1 MPCIRKVL
9 LRKHSSD
16 PTSPLPAA
24 SLLQSLPT
32 PPPAQLLLW
41 TMCGPKASSPMPPRG
56 IGSAEEISG
65 DSILSP
71 HFEVAHRVN
80 VSIVLS
86 TGALTILVVGLI
98 LYFLIKKKVVQCC
111 AKDTQAHAME
121 QGGMALRHQTTMG
134 PHPGF
139 LPSAPSATQFQAPPL
154 PPPSINE
161 TEITLARIQQLQQQ
175 YTALASQLGTQKPD
189 QKSPEA
195 QGASRLNQ
203 YPLV

>member
-1 MPCIRKVL
+1 M
-9 LRKHSSD
+9 
-16 PTSPLPAA
+16 A
-24 SLLQSLPT
+24 SRS
-32 PPPAQLLLW
+32 
-41 TMCGPKASSPMPPRG
+41 
-56 IGSAEEISG
+56 
-65 DSILSP
+65 
-71 HFEVAHRVN
+71 HFEVAHPVP
-80 VSIVLS
+80 VSIVSS

>member
-16 PTSPLPAA
+16 PTSPLPPV
-24 SLLQSLPT
+24 SLLQSFPT

-41 TMCGPKASSPMPPRG
+41 IMCGPKAASPMAPRG

-98 LYFLIKKKVVQCC
+98 LYFLIKKKVVRCC
-111 AKDTQAHAME
+111 AKDTQAHVME

-154 PPPSINE
+154 PPPTINE
-161 TEITLARIQQLQQQ
+161 IEITLARIQQQ
-175 YTALASQLGTQKPD
+175 YTALASQLGTQKSD

-195 QGASRLNQ
+195 PGASRLNQ

>member
-16 PTSPLPAA
+16 PTSPLPPV
-24 SLLQSLPT
+24 SLLQSFPT

-41 TMCGPKASSPMPPRG
+41 IMCGPKAASPMAPRG

-98 LYFLIKKKVVQCC
+98 LYFLIKKKVVRCC
-111 AKDTQAHAME
+111 AKDTQAHVME

-154 PPPSINE
+154 PPPTINE
-161 TEITLARIQQLQQQ
+161 IEITLARIQQQ
-175 YTALASQLGTQKPD
+175 YTALASQLGTQKSD

>member
-9 LRKHSSD
+9 QCKNSSVL
-16 PTSPLPAA
+16 TSSQPPV
-24 SLLQSLPT
+24 SRLQSLST
-32 PPPAQLLLW
+32 PPPAWLLLW
-41 TMCGPKASSPMPPRG
+41 IMCGPKATPPMAPRG

-86 TGALTILVVGLI
+86 SGALTIMVAGLI
-98 LYFLIKKKVVQCC
+98 LYCLIKKKVVRCC
-111 AKDTQAHAME
+111 AKDNQAHVME
-121 QGGMALRHQTTMG
+121 QGGMALQHQTTMG
-134 PHPGF
+134 PHPGL
-139 LPSAPSATQFQAPPL
+139 LPSAPTAIQFQAPP
-154 PPPSINE
+154 PTNNE
-161 TEITLARIQQLQQQ
+161 IENTLARIQQQ
-175 YTALASQLGTQKPD
+175 YSTLASQLATQKTD

-195 QGASRLNQ
+195 SGAPRLNQ

>member
-9 LRKHSSD
+9 LCKHSSD
-16 PTSPLPAA
+16 PTSSLPPV
-24 SLLQSLPT
+24 SRLQSFST
-32 PPPAQLLLW
+32 PPPAWLLLW
-41 TMCGPKASSPMPPRG
+41 IMCGPKAAPPMAPRG

-86 TGALTILVVGLI
+86 SGALTIMVAGLI
-98 LYFLIKKKVVQCC
+98 LYCLIKKKVVRCC
-111 AKDTQAHAME
+111 AKDNQAHVME
-121 QGGMALRHQTTMG
+121 QGGMALQHQTTMG
-134 PHPGF
+134 PHPG
-139 LPSAPSATQFQAPPL
+139 LIPSAPTAIQFQAPP
-154 PPPSINE
+154 PTNNE
-161 TEITLARIQQLQQQ
+161 IENTLARIQQQ
-175 YTALASQLGTQKPD
+175 YTTLASQLATQKTD

-195 QGASRLNQ
+195 SGAPRLNQ

>member
-9 LRKHSSD
+9 LRKHSSV
-16 PTSPLPAA
+16 PTSPLPPV

-41 TMCGPKASSPMPPRG
+41 TMCGTKASSPMPP
-56 IGSAEEISG
+56 SAEEISG

>member
-16 PTSPLPAA
+16 PTSPLSPV

-41 TMCGPKASSPMPPRG
+41 TMCGTKASSPMPP
-56 IGSAEEISG
+56 SAEEISG

-154 PPPSINE
+154 PPPTINE
-161 TEITLARIQQLQQQ
+161 IENTLARIQQQ
-175 YTALASQLGTQKPD
+175 YTALASQLGTQKSD

>member
-1 MPCIRKVL
+1 
-9 LRKHSSD
+9 
-16 PTSPLPAA
+16 
-24 SLLQSLPT
+24 
-32 PPPAQLLLW
+32 
-41 TMCGPKASSPMPPRG
+41 MPPRG

-139 LPSAPSATQFQAPPL
+139 LPSAPSVTQFQAPPL

-161 TEITLARIQQLQQQ
+161 IEITLARIQQQ
-175 YTALASQLGTQKPD
+175 YTALASQLGTQKSD

>member
-16 PTSPLPAA
+16 PTSPLPPV

-41 TMCGPKASSPMPPRG
+41 TMCGTKASSPMPP
-56 IGSAEEISG
+56 SAEEISG

-134 PHPGF
+134 PHSGF
-139 LPSAPSATQFQAPPL
+139 LPSAPSVTQFQASPL

-189 QKSPEA
+189 QKAPEA

>member
-1 MPCIRKVL
+1 M
-9 LRKHSSD
+9 
-16 PTSPLPAA
+16 
-24 SLLQSLPT
+24 
-32 PPPAQLLLW
+32 
-41 TMCGPKASSPMPPRG
+41 
-56 IGSAEEISG
+56 
-65 DSILSP
+65 
-71 HFEVAHRVN
+71 
-80 VSIVLS
+80 
-86 TGALTILVVGLI
+86 
-98 LYFLIKKKVVQCC
+98 VQCC

-161 TEITLARIQQLQQQ
+161 TEITLARIQQQ
-175 YTALASQLGTQKPD
+175 YTALASQLGTQKSD

-195 QGASRLNQ
+195 PGASRLNQ

>member
-16 PTSPLPAA
+16 PTSPLPPV
-24 SLLQSLPT
+24 SLLQSFPT

-41 TMCGPKASSPMPPRG
+41 IMCGPKAASPMAPRG

-98 LYFLIKKKVVQCC
+98 LYFLIKKKVVRCC
-111 AKDTQAHAME
+111 AKDNQAHVME

-154 PPPSINE
+154 PPPTINE
-161 TEITLARIQQLQQQ
+161 IEITLARIQQQ
-175 YTALASQLGTQKPD
+175 YTALASQLGTQKSD

>member
-16 PTSPLPAA
+16 PTSPLPPV
-24 SLLQSLPT
+24 SLLQSFPT

-41 TMCGPKASSPMPPRG
+41 IMCGPKAAPPMAPRG

-98 LYFLIKKKVVQCC
+98 LYFLIKKKVVRCC
-111 AKDTQAHAME
+111 AKDNQAHVME
-121 QGGMALRHQTTMG
+121 QGGMALQHQTTMG

-139 LPSAPSATQFQAPPL
+139 LPSAPTAIQFQAPP
-154 PPPSINE
+154 PTNNE
-161 TEITLARIQQLQQQ
+161 IENTLARIQQQ
-175 YTALASQLGTQKPD
+175 YSTLASQLATQKTD

-195 QGASRLNQ
+195 SGAPRLNQ

>member
-16 PTSPLPAA
+16 PTSPLPPV
-24 SLLQSLPT
+24 SLLQSFPT

-41 TMCGPKASSPMPPRG
+41 IMCGPKAAPPMAPRG

-98 LYFLIKKKVVQCC
+98 LYFLIKKKVVRCC
-111 AKDTQAHAME
+111 AKDNQAHVME
-121 QGGMALRHQTTMG
+121 QGGMALQHQTTMG

-139 LPSAPSATQFQAPPL
+139 LPSAPSATQFQAPP
-154 PPPSINE
+154 PTNNE
-161 TEITLARIQQLQQQ
+161 IENTLARIQQQ
-175 YTALASQLGTQKPD
+175 YTTLASQLATQKTD

-195 QGASRLNQ
+195 SGAPRLNQ

>member
-16 PTSPLPAA
+16 PTSPLPPV
-24 SLLQSLPT
+24 SLLQSFPT

-41 TMCGPKASSPMPPRG
+41 IMCGPKAASPMAPRG

-98 LYFLIKKKVVQCC
+98 LYFLIKKKVVRCC
-111 AKDTQAHAME
+111 AKDTQAHVME

-154 PPPSINE
+154 PPPTINE
-161 TEITLARIQQLQQQ
+161 IENTLARIQQQ
-175 YTALASQLGTQKPD
+175 YTALASQLATQKSD

-195 QGASRLNQ
+195 SGASRLNQ

>member
-1 MPCIRKVL
+1 
-9 LRKHSSD
+9 
-16 PTSPLPAA
+16 
-24 SLLQSLPT
+24 
-32 PPPAQLLLW
+32 
-41 TMCGPKASSPMPPRG
+41 MCVPKAAPPMAPRG

-86 TGALTILVVGLI
+86 SGALTIMVAGLI
-98 LYFLIKKKVVQCC
+98 LYCLIKKKVVRCC
-111 AKDTQAHAME
+111 AKDNQAHVME
-121 QGGMALRHQTTMG
+121 QGGMALQHQTTMG

-139 LPSAPSATQFQAPPL
+139 LPSAPSATQFQAPP
-154 PPPSINE
+154 PTNNE
-161 TEITLARIQQLQQQ
+161 IENTLARIQQQ
-175 YTALASQLGTQKPD
+175 YTTLASQLATQKTD

-195 QGASRLNQ
+195 SGAPRLNQ

>member
-9 LRKHSSD
+9 
-16 PTSPLPAA
+16 PPV
-24 SLLQSLPT
+24 SLLQSFPT
-32 PPPAQLLLW
+32 PPPSQLLLW
-41 TMCGPKASSPMPPRG
+41 IMCGPKAASPMAPRG

-86 TGALTILVVGLI
+86 SGALTIMVVGLI
-98 LYFLIKKKVVQCC
+98 LYFLIKKKVVRCC
-111 AKDTQAHAME
+111 AKDTQAHVME

-154 PPPSINE
+154 PPPTINE
-161 TEITLARIQQLQQQ
+161 IENTLARIQQQ
-175 YTALASQLGTQKPD
+175 YTALASQLATQKSD

-195 QGASRLNQ
+195 SGASRLNQ

>member
-1 MPCIRKVL
+1 
-9 LRKHSSD
+9 
-16 PTSPLPAA
+16 
-24 SLLQSLPT
+24 
-32 PPPAQLLLW
+32 
-41 TMCGPKASSPMPPRG
+41 MCGPKAASPMAPRG

-98 LYFLIKKKVVQCC
+98 LYFLIKKKVVRCC
-111 AKDTQAHAME
+111 AKDTQAHVME

-139 LPSAPSATQFQAPPL
+139 LPSAPSATQFQAPP
-154 PPPSINE
+154 PPPPTNNE
-161 TEITLARIQQLQQQ
+161 IENTLARIQQQ
-175 YTALASQLGTQKPD
+175 YTTLASQLATQKTD

-195 QGASRLNQ
+195 SGAPRLNQ
-203 YPLV
+203 YPMV

>member
-16 PTSPLPAA
+16 PTSPLPPV
-24 SLLQSLPT
+24 SLLQYLPT

-41 TMCGPKASSPMPPRG
+41 TMCGTKASSPMPP
-56 IGSAEEISG
+56 SAEEISG

-139 LPSAPSATQFQAPPL
+139 LPSAPSATQFQAPP
-154 PPPSINE
+154 PPPPTNNE
-161 TEITLARIQQLQQQ
+161 IENTLARIQQQ
-175 YTALASQLGTQKPD
+175 YTALASQLATQKSD

-195 QGASRLNQ
+195 PGASRLNQ

>member
-1 MPCIRKVL
+1 
-9 LRKHSSD
+9 
-16 PTSPLPAA
+16 
-24 SLLQSLPT
+24 
-32 PPPAQLLLW
+32 
-41 TMCGPKASSPMPPRG
+41 MPPRG

-139 LPSAPSATQFQAPPL
+139 LPSAPSATQFQAPP
-154 PPPSINE
+154 PTNNE
-161 TEITLARIQQLQQQ
+161 IENTLARIQQQ
-175 YTALASQLGTQKPD
+175 YTALASQLATQKTD

-195 QGASRLNQ
+195 SGAPRLNQ

>member
-16 PTSPLPAA
+16 PTSPLSPV
-24 SLLQSLPT
+24 SLLQSLPS

-41 TMCGPKASSPMPPRG
+41 TMCGTKASSPMPP
-56 IGSAEEISG
+56 SAEEISG

-139 LPSAPSATQFQAPPL
+139 LPSAPSATQFQAPP
-154 PPPSINE
+154 PPPPTNNE
-161 TEITLARIQQLQQQ
+161 IENTLARIQQQ
-175 YTALASQLGTQKPD
+175 YTALASQLATQKSD

-195 QGASRLNQ
+195 PGASRLNQ

>member
-16 PTSPLPAA
+16 PTSPLPPV
-24 SLLQSLPT
+24 SLLQALPT

-41 TMCGPKASSPMPPRG
+41 TMCGTKASSPMPP
-56 IGSAEEISG
+56 SAEEISG

-154 PPPSINE
+154 PPPTINE
-161 TEITLARIQQLQQQ
+161 IEITLARIQQQ
-175 YTALASQLGTQKPD
+175 YTALASQLGSQKPD

>member
-16 PTSPLPAA
+16 PTSPLSPV
-24 SLLQSLPT
+24 SLLQSLPS

-41 TMCGPKASSPMPPRG
+41 TMCGTKAASPMPP
-56 IGSAEEISG
+56 SAEEISG

-189 QKSPEA
+189 QKAPEA